1 MIISDIRFLPFLS
14 QNIICETCRNA
25 KLILKTFLASLCWAK
40 VFLHLPWTYFCTCQ
54 GGCINV
60 FLSIY
65 LNNFVCICT
74 VLFLKLFHLRR
85 SLFLI
90 TAVHRVWKGYS
101 EHTQKVVHNFIFVTS
116 RGISARY
123 IILFSNCINL
133 IISPWCLNVGTSHKI
148 CDLNLKVVLNI
159 SFNLFIEVKYM
170 LMIRVKT
177 QHVKHIQWVFY

>member
-1 MIISDIRFLPFLS
+1 MIISDIRFLPFLL
-14 QNIICETCRNA
+14 QNICKTCRNA

-74 VLFLKLFHLRR
+74 VLFLKLFHLQR

-101 EHTQKVVHNFIFVTS
+101 EHTQKVVNFIFVTS

-123 IILFSNCINL
+123 IILFVKRLFWTGSKNHL
-133 IISPWCLNVGTSHKI
+133 QVGTSKSI
-148 CDLNLKVVLNI
+148 SNLDLKVVLNI
-159 SFNLFIEVKYM
+159 CFNFFIVVKYI
-170 LMIRVKT
+170 LMQK
-177 QHVKHIQWVFY
+177 KNPKM